1 VGDDG
6 VVTTATDDAWSLRRL
21 WPGVYLPAIVVEA
34 GIGAVIPFVPAVVTA
49 QGGSLAVAGVLAA
62 MLPVGH
68 IVADIPA
75 GALAGRIGDRRA
87 MQVACLLVAL
97 AMGAAALAPSILVLA
112 ICLFLMGCADAVFGL
127 ARQSYL
133 TAVVPPLRRARAL
146 STLGGVH
153 RIGLFVG
160 PFLGALVVAGG
171 SPARAFVLAV
181 VTSLLACL
189 IVTIARE
196 LPGAETIRAGEGHTG
211 VATVLREHSRV
222 LTRLGVAIA
231 AIGLIRGARQVVLPL
246 WGTSIGLDP
255 TTTAL
260 VFGISGAVDMLLF
273 YPAGKVMDAR
283 GRLWIAIPSML
294 TMGVALALVPF
305 TSTATSLGLV
315 ALLLGLGNG
324 MGSGVVMT
332 LGADV
337 APPATR
343 AQFLGAWRLLQDLGS
358 ASGPLVLSAGAALGS
373 LTGGV
378 GAVAVLSI
386 GAAGALWRFVPRYSV
401 HANRTTRRRA
411 GIGVQPPN
419 QPADQPPDQS
429 PR

>member
-1 VGDDG
+1 MPP
-6 VVTTATDDAWSLRRL
+6 TEPWSLRRL
-21 WPGVYLPAIVVEA
+21 WPGVYLPAIVVEI
-34 GIGAVIPFVPAVVTA
+34 GIGAVVPFLPAIVTA
-49 QGGSLAVAGVLAA
+49 QGGSLAVAGILAA

-87 MQVACLLVAL
+87 MQAACLLVAV
-97 AMGAAALAPSILVLA
+97 AMGGALVAPSLAVLA
-112 ICLFLMGCADAVFGL
+112 VCLFLVGCADAVFGL

-153 RIGLFVG
+153 RIGLFLG
-160 PFLGALVVAGG
+160 PFVGIAVVAGG
-171 SPARAFVLAV
+171 PPIRAFGLAV
-181 VTSLLACL
+181 VTSLIAGL
-189 IVTIARE
+189 IVTLARE
-196 LPGAETIRAGEGHTG
+196 LPGAAVVRAADGHTG
-211 VATVLREHSRV
+211 VGAVLREHAGV
-222 LTRLGVAIA
+222 LARLGIA
-231 AIGLIRGARQVVLPL
+231 TGAIGLIRGARQVVLPL
-246 WGTSIGLDP
+246 WGEHLGLDP

-294 TMGVALALVPF
+294 TMGVALALVPL
-305 TSTATSLGLV
+305 TTTATGLGVV

-343 AQFLGAWRLLQDLGS
+343 AQFLGAWRLLQDTGS
-358 ASGPLVLSAGAALGS
+358 AGGPLVLSAGAALGS
-373 LTGGV
+373 LAGGI
-378 GAVAVLSI
+378 GAVAVLSL
-386 GAAGALWRFVPRYSV
+386 GAAAALWRFVPRYSV

-411 GIGVQPPN
+411 GLDG
-419 QPADQPPDQS
+419 
-429 PR
+429 

>member
-1 VGDDG
+1 MPP
-6 VVTTATDDAWSLRRL
+6 TDAWSLRRL
-21 WPGVYLPAIVVEA
+21 WPGVYLPAIVVEI
-34 GIGAVIPFVPAVVTA
+34 GIGAVVPFLPAIVTA

-87 MQVACLLVAL
+87 MQAACLLVAV
-97 AMGAAALAPSILVLA
+97 AMAGAVLAPSLVLLA
-112 ICLFLMGCADAVFGL
+112 ACLFLVGCADAVFGL

-153 RIGLFVG
+153 RIGLFLG
-160 PFLGALVVAGG
+160 PFVGIAVVAGG
-171 SPARAFVLAV
+171 DPVRVFGLAV
-181 VTSLLACL
+181 ATSLIAWTV
-189 IVTIARE
+189 VTLARE
-196 LPGAETIRAGEGHTG
+196 LPGAEVVRASEGR
-211 VATVLREHSRV
+211 VAVVAVLRAHAGV
-222 LTRLGVAIA
+222 LARLGLATG

-246 WGTSIGLDP
+246 WGEHLGLDP

-305 TSTATSLGLV
+305 TTTAVGLGAV

-343 AQFLGAWRLLQDLGS
+343 AQFLGAWRLLQDTGS
-358 ASGPLVLSAGAALGS
+358 AGGPLVLSAGAALGS
-373 LTGGV
+373 LAGGIGV
-378 GAVAVLSI
+378 VAALSL
-386 GAAGALWRFVPRYSV
+386 GAATMLWRFVPRYSV

-411 GIGVQPPN
+411 GI
-419 QPADQPPDQS
+419 
-429 PR
+429 